1 MLLHNVWSK
10 DFLIKEDI
18 FSIFEVLT
26 VEEVQ
31 CFLFS
36 IDNKVSIN
44 TDLGRSIALF
54 WRGFV
59 SFFYPLFPLRASKM
73 IDV

>member
-1 MLLHNVWSK
+1 MLLHDVWSR

-44 TDLGRSIALF
+44 TD
-54 WRGFV
+54 
-59 SFFYPLFPLRASKM
+59 
-73 IDV
+73 